1 VKGDTHE
8 RLSKDVVDA
17 VAAEAPDM
25 TRGQALGSFVWKATE
40 GVKDDA
46 MAHDDNGKANDG
58 DYRKYWG
65 LT

>member
-1 VKGDTHE
+1 
-8 RLSKDVVDA
+8 
-17 VAAEAPDM
+17 
-25 TRGQALGSFVWKATE
+25 VWKATE